1 MIPRSKNHSGYPRRV
16 GGRTKRRTIPVP
28 RAVHLGRRTNPSTA
42 IDHHF
47 DRARPAVDRF
57 QHDQLLRPRHVPGD
71 DGHDPEFL
79 LDSRWLHSVYLTRW
93 FSHSGLTDGPVWSP
107 IAPDALFNWTLLLLR
122 YGDHPASRRYSW
134 LRVWCHA
141 LHFPL
146 STVLRRRLAPI
157 PMVLPV

>member
-1 MIPRSKNHSGYPRRV
+1 MIPRSKRPFWISASGWRRA
-16 GGRTKRRTIPVP
+16 KRRTIPVP
-28 RAVHLGRRTNPSTA
+28 RAVHLGRRKNPSTA

-47 DRARPAVDRF
+47 DRARPAVDRL

-79 LDSRWLHSVYLTRW
+79 LDSRWLHSVQLPRW
-93 FSHSGLTDGPVWSP
+93 FSHSSFTDGPVWSP

-122 YGDHPASRRYSW
+122 YGDHPASCRYSW
-134 LRVWCHA
+134 LRVWCHG

-146 STVLRRRLAPI
+146 STVLRRRLAPSL
-157 PMVLPV
+157 MVLPV